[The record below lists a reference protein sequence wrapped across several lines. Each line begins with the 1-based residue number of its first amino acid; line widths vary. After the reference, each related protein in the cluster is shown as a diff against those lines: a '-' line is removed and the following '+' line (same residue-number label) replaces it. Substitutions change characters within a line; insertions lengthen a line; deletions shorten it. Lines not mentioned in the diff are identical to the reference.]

1 MRSLTMIVNLLVV
14 GTGTF
19 CIANSSVPF
28 TSVSFIV
35 GIAILIMGVC
45 ELAINRMANVGMY
58 ESEKDVNVEGF
69 TSVVLGIVFLANQVT
84 ETVAVTVLFALW
96 MTLEGLKILSSVNF
110 NLRLQSV
117 RERFTELL
125 GVCMTLCGI
134 YMFFNT
140 QLLNLKTLTM
150 VGVALFMLGLSRF
163 RIALSIEYRAPDM
176 LTGNEERLADAKR
189 DEKRA
194 MKKAKEGIRE
204 TKEARERM
212 AKARK
217 AIDKEKSMMR
227 ITERRRSKDTEK
239 K

>member
-96 MTLEGLKILSSVNF
+96 MTLEGLKTLSSVNF

-150 VGVALFMLGLSRF
+150 VGAALFMLGLSRF

>member
-150 VGVALFMLGLSRF
+150 VGAALFMLGLSRF